1 MTGHFTRRVITA
13 IFAQSRYAGDAER
26 EDLFRDRWRHVTL
39 QLDEFAV
46 GVVLETRLQPGT
58 IDIEGLGELLPLAA
72 RLELIAWIGPDG
84 FDRRTDR
91 ERLAVAV
98 GDHAAKRGHA
108 HHAEK
113 PRIALP
119 LQKLLVQELQ
129 IDRAPHEAA
138 HRLGHDGEQ
147 RDTPAAVCLRLVGY
161 SHGFNTTI
169 ALCSGITKPNNTL
182 ATSSMRPCVAQVL
195 CFNCSWSHSI
205 SMSSR
210 AGGGPGGAA
219 GGGRGGCF
227 AYTAPSAEMITSKV
241 STRSARG
248 WR

>member
-1 MTGHFTRRVITA
+1 MRRSMLSAMSRPGTGSLRRSTVSTMRPRR
-13 IFAQSRYAGDAER
+13 SRN
-26 EDLFRDRWRHVTL
+26 
-39 QLDEFAV
+39 
-46 GVVLETRLQPGT
+46 TRLQPGT
-58 IDIEGLGELLPLAA
+58 IDIEGLGEWLPLAA
-72 RLELIAWIGPDG
+72 RREEIAWIGPDG
-84 FDRRTDR
+84 IDRRTDR

-98 GDHAAKRGHA
+98 GDHAAVRGHA
-108 HHAEK
+108 HHAEL

-138 HRLGHDGEQ
+138 HRHGHDGEQ
-147 RDTPAAVCLRLVGY
+147 RDTPAAVGLRLVGY

-169 ALCSGITKPNNTL
+169 ALGSGISIPSCAL

-195 CFNCSWSHSI
+195 CSNCSWPHSI

-210 AGGGPGGAA
+210 ALCRPCNSTNSL
-219 GGGRGGCF
+219 RVWCF